1 MRPSALNLLRHP
13 RTGAVAWRQQLVWG
27 LAGMALPLLLG
38 AWLQA
43 QHGDWSTQ
51 LQQERRQQAQQQ
63 AERQRQRALRD
74 QEQLQGQR
82 QAVWQTLQA
91 QQQRVLA
98 LQLALQREAEQGVRL
113 TRWQADGQRLRL
125 QGQSLQP
132 EHVPDLQAR
141 LGQTLGQRWALVELT
156 AGPADEGVSWSLE
169 TPWPPASAPR
179 GAP

>member
-13 RTGAVAWRQQLVWG
+13 RPGAVAWRQHLGWG

-43 QHGDWSTQ
+43 QHSDWSAQ
-51 LQQERRQQAQQQ
+51 LQQERRQQAQQH
-63 AERQRQRALRD
+63 AELQSQRALR
-74 QEQLQGQR
+74 EQQR
-82 QAVWQTLQA
+82 LQA
-91 QQQRVLA
+91 QQQAAWQALQTQQQRVLA
-98 LQLALQREAEQGVRL
+98 LQLALQREAEQGLRL
-113 TRWQADGQRLRL
+113 ARWQADGQRLL
-125 QGQSLQP
+125 VQGQSLQP
-132 EHVPDLQAR
+132 ESVPDVQAR
-141 LGQTLGQRWALVELT
+141 LGQALGQRWALVELA